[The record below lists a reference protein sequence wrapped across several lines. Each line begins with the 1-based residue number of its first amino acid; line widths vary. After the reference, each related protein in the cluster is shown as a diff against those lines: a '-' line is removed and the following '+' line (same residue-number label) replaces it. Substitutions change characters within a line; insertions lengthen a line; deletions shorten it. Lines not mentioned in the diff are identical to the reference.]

1 MWRTG
6 KDISIAVEASW
17 DGVMQARLAGAPAG
31 PHPPA
36 PLCPTASRA
45 TAGRRARR
53 TWTTRP
59 A

>member
-17 DGVMQARLAGAPAG
+17 DGVMQARTAGAPAG
-31 PHPPA
+31 PQPPA
-36 PLCPTASRA
+36 PLLP